1 MRDGGVMV
9 VGKLVE
15 TASRSLRQ
23 TLIGAGLLRETFT
36 TDEFQAACRAYRE
49 KFGELKAHA
58 TYQQPSYINWDDE
71 KYQGDAYG
79 AYAWAVYVADVSV
92 DLTTYEV
99 KVEDFVALQEV
110 GKVVHPILAAG
121 QIGVTLAGCPLEE
134 KISEFHAA
142 KVAGHAIGALA
153 IITVL
158 CVNAIPIER
167 HKVNRRSAEQ
177 AIELLIAH
185 KVIG

>member
-1 MRDGGVMV
+1 M
-9 VGKLVE
+9 
-15 TASRSLRQ
+15 
-23 TLIGAGLLRETFT
+23 
-36 TDEFQAACRAYRE
+36 YRE

-121 QIGVTLAGCPLEE
+121 QIEGGVAQGIGYAIHEKCVYRDGHLANNRMTNYIVPTAADTPPIRMWMLRGCALSTRWRLTVRKPSSTPRFTVSPVSDPRRSMTGWATSRSP
-134 KISEFHAA
+134 KRPAA
-142 KVAGHAIGALA
+142 RLPTA
-153 IITVL
+153 
-158 CVNAIPIER
+158 
-167 HKVNRRSAEQ
+167 NRR
-177 AIELLIAH
+177 
-185 KVIG
+185 